1 MKGFFGIYFK
11 GRGFIRIYQG
21 LFANIKSINLS
32 DTLIGLI
39 SMVFLYFLRKLKE
52 FDWCEGPDKSSRR
65 ARVVK
70 KTKWLLSISSNCLV
84 MLTMSFAMFFIPSD
98 LTLTGEV
105 EAGLP
110 AWQLP
115 WEFNRNYTGTNQ
127 TRGDLSEPFTLA
139 GELGLGLAM
148 IPLVSI
154 LQHLAIA
161 KHYAGNKKMAASQE
175 MIALGCCQ
183 FIGSFTG
190 SAAIT
195 ASFGRS
201 AVNSRS
207 GVRTPLGGVITGIII
222 ILTCAF
228 LSPFLAYIPTSA
240 LSAVIIFAMFF
251 TIDYSL
257 PLRLWRGRRA
267 DLLPYSL
274 TFVLGLLVS
283 VEIGLIAGSLLH
295 IVMLVHS
302 NSSPVLEILHSDS
315 DDLTTIT
322 FTSSLYF
329 PAKDHVVRELS
340 RNIGDKKTFILD
352 FSRVQDIDHTVAVGI
367 TGIIKEISASTSKTV
382 LVCGANSAVSRVLNS
397 AYGRHLS
404 LYKSIDHAFK
414 ETNC

>member
-1 MKGFFGIYFK
+1 MKGFFGIYFH

-21 LFANIKSINLS
+21 LFTNITSINYY
-32 DTLIGLI
+32 DTLIGFI
-39 SMVFLYFLRKLKE
+39 SMGILYFLRKLKE
-52 FDWCEGPDKSSRR
+52 YNWCEGEDKEARR
-65 ARVVK
+65 AKILK
-70 KTKWLLSISSNCLV
+70 KTKWLLSISANCIV
-84 MLTMSFAMFFIPSD
+84 MLAMSLVPLFLLPTG
-98 LTLTGEV
+98 LTLTGQV
-105 EAGLP
+105 EGGLP

-127 TRGDLSEPFTLA
+127 TRGDLSQPFTVA

-161 KHYAGNKKMAASQE
+161 KHYAGNRRMAASQE
-175 MIALGCCQ
+175 MIALGFCQ

-190 SAAIT
+190 SAAVT

-201 AVNSRS
+201 AVNATS
-207 GVRTPLGGVITGIII
+207 GVRSPLGGVFTGIII

-228 LSPFLAYIPTSA
+228 LSPYLASIPTSA

-251 TIDYSL
+251 TIDYSV
-257 PLRLWRGRRA
+257 PLKLWRGRRV
-267 DLLPYSL
+267 DLLPYTL

-283 VEIGLIAGSLLH
+283 VEIGLIAGSLVH

-302 NSSPVLEILHSDS
+302 NSSPAVDIKHSDTS
-315 DDLTTIT
+315 TIVT

-329 PAKDHVVRELS
+329 PAKDHVVREIS
-340 RNIGDKKTFILD
+340 KTLAEHQTFLLD
-352 FSRVQDIDHTVAVGI
+352 FTQVEDIDHTIAVGI
-367 TGIIKEISASTSKTV
+367 SGLVKEIRKSCKTV
-382 LVCGANSAVSRVLNS
+382 LVCGANRDVTRVLHS
-397 AYGRHLS
+397 VCSEDLPLYMS
-404 LYKSIDHAFK
+404 LEHALR